1 MTDLTDCGPM
11 SLFTRVLDTH
21 QKLYTASDG
30 RIGHRL
36 LGVPTLLL
44 TTTGRK
50 SGLARTSALTYARDG
65 QDLLIVASNG
75 GSSRPPAWLLNLTTT
90 PTVDVQVARQKLRAT
105 ARVLRPGDANYAR
118 LFEICDSSNKR
129 RYSAYQRGTSR
140 PIPVVVL
147 SPLA

>member
-1 MTDLTDCGPM
+1 M
-11 SLFTRVLDTH
+11 SLFTRVLEAH
-21 QKLYTASDG
+21 QKLYVATDG
-30 RIGHRL
+30 RLGHRL

-75 GSSRPPAWLLNLTTT
+75 GSSRPPAWLLNLTAT
-90 PTVDVQVARQKLRAT
+90 PTVEVQVARQKVRAT
-105 ARVLRPGDANYAR
+105 AKVLRPGDADYER

-147 SPLA
+147 TPVG

>member
-1 MTDLTDCGPM
+1 M
-11 SLFTRVLDTH
+11 SLFTRVLDAH
-21 QKLYTASDG
+21 QKLYVATDG
-30 RIGHRL
+30 RLGHRL

-50 SGLARTSALTYARDG
+50 SGLKRTSALTYARDG

-75 GSSRPPAWLLNLTTT
+75 GSSRPPAWLLNLTAT
-90 PTVDVQVARQKLRAT
+90 PAVDVQVARRKLTAT
-105 ARVLRPGDANYAR
+105 ATVLRPGDADYER

-147 SPLA
+147 TPAA